1 MKLVP
6 DDMTAIDERL
16 KIGESGCQRFTPTE
30 YQKQVMLC
38 FPDDDKHF
46 GHLCSATGQALLPLL
61 TRPRVE
67 IEPLAWKSDLTDII
81 HRASKSTD
89 ARVKVDINI
98 YGTRADSSTIG
109 NILSEGKLWLQRSS
123 HGRSGTEY
131 ENPHF
136 LSITVEDAIGVLNPE
151 IVVNNEQPKKNT
163 REDQLRKMV
172 EEVYKTVENNRALE
186 MVEGGERVTRQL
198 LR

>member
-1 MKLVP
+1 MI
-6 DDMTAIDERL
+6 AIDDRL
-16 KIGESGCQRFTPTE
+16 KIGESAYQHFTPTE

-38 FPDDDKHF
+38 FPDDEKRF

-61 TRPRVE
+61 TRSRVD
-67 IEPLAWKSDLTDII
+67 IEPLALKSDLRDII
-81 HRASKSTD
+81 SRASKSTD

-98 YGTRADSSTIG
+98 YGTRADSNAIG
-109 NILSEGKLWLQRSS
+109 TLLSEGKLWLQRSS
-123 HGRSGTEY
+123 HGRSGIEY

-136 LSITVEDAIGVLNPE
+136 LSIAIDDSAIGVLNPE
-151 IVVNNEQPKKNT
+151 IAVNNDQPKKKT

-172 EEVYKTVENNRALE
+172 EEVYKTVENNRELE
-186 MVEGGERVTRQL
+186 MVEGGDRVTRQL

>member
-1 MKLVP
+1 ML
-6 DDMTAIDERL
+6 AIDERL
-16 KIGESGCQRFTPTE
+16 KIGESAYQRFTPTE

-38 FPDDDKHF
+38 FPEDEKHF
-46 GHLCSATGQALLPLL
+46 GYLCSATGHALLPLL
-61 TRPRVE
+61 TRHRVD
-67 IEPLAWKSDLTDII
+67 IEPLALKCELRDII

-98 YGTRADSSTIG
+98 YGTRTDSSTIG

-136 LSITVEDAIGVLNPE
+136 LSITIEDGTTGVLNPE
-151 IVVNNEQPKKNT
+151 IIVNNEQPKKKT

-172 EEVYKTVENNRALE
+172 EEVYKTVENNRELE
-186 MVEGGERVTRQL
+186 MVEGGDRVTRQL